1 MTLAG
6 VVLVLVGCGGTNGGG
21 TDGGVDSSTQ
31 RQDAAAID
39 GGDSRDAGAVTDAS
53 TPVDAGTDG
62 GATADAAAQDGGI
75 SIDAGTD
82 AGTADAGTDSGPEDG
97 GTDAGP
103 STHDA
108 GPSTHDA
115 GPDACT
121 LDTDCVHGSYC
132 AKADGDCSGT
142 GTCTPRPDLC
152 PSLFSPVCGCDGN
165 DYSNYCTANRVG
177 VNVAHSGACTTTSCA
192 MPPRHGCCFD
202 DGDCTHGTHCVGET
216 CVAGGEGTCVDD
228 TLGAGECWESSDC
241 GPGGVCAGVN
251 RCSCGAACFA
261 PDSPGTCAAAAL

>member
-21 TDGGVDSSTQ
+21 TDGGVDSSAQ

-75 SIDAGTD
+75 SIDAGT
-82 AGTADAGTDSGPEDG
+82 ADAGTDSGPEDG
-97 GTDAGP
+97 GT
-103 STHDA
+103 DA

-216 CVAGGEGTCVDD
+216 CGAGGEGTCVDD